1 MKDEETSELVHWH
14 CEKCKI
20 RIAVIDKEESELRLR
35 YKDLVI
41 KLNWSDEPCDND
53 TVNVLCRR
61 CAWSNIVTRKQLK
74 SGLVNGPVDHS
85 VKK

>member
-1 MKDEETSELVHWH
+1 MENENTTELVHWH

-20 RIAVIDKEESELRLR
+20 RIAVIDKDESELRLR

-41 KLNWSDEPCDND
+41 KLSWSDEPCDND
-53 TVNVLCRR
+53 TLDVLCRC

-74 SGLVNGPVDHS
+74 SGQVNGPVENAR
-85 VKK
+85 KK

>member
-1 MKDEETSELVHWH
+1 MKDEDTSGLVHWH

-74 SGLVNGPVDHS
+74 SGFVNGPVDHS